1 MKIIK
6 LIAPFAGVS
15 LLLSN
20 CNLPA
25 NTAPFQANQAKEKAN
40 SPAPTDDKSK
50 QEKKENPPRNL
61 PYESVENLP
70 DGSHRLCT
78 DPLFPQL
85 REKRQKQINVWCF
98 SFRKNGNNVVGIYTY
113 RAPKDTTRICI
124 NGKVKDNIIRGSGYE
139 IVEGDSNPVK
149 LAQKDFIKFY
159 NNGTWDDNL
168 RGEKAVNYLRVS
180 MPHLFRTGRYT
191 DNSNRYYAW
200 IRYEDIT
207 FDMNQFYQHSIE
219 SYLLPKQCPDY

>member
-6 LIAPFAGVS
+6 AIASFTVVS
-15 LLLSN
+15 LFLSN
-20 CNLPA
+20 CTLPA
-25 NTAPFQANQAKEKAN
+25 ETVPFQANQAKETVN
-40 SPAPTDDKSK
+40 NQAPTDGSSK
-50 QEKKENPPRNL
+50 QEQKENLPRNL
-61 PYESVENLP
+61 PYESVENLL

-78 DPLFPQL
+78 EPLFPQL
-85 REKRQKQINVWCF
+85 PEERQKQIYVWCF
-98 SFRKNGNNVVGIYTY
+98 SFRKNGNNIVGIYTY
-113 RAPKDTTRICI
+113 RAPKDTARICV

-139 IVEGDSNPVK
+139 IVEGGSNPVK
-149 LAQKDFIKFY
+149 LAQKDFIRFY

-168 RGEKAVNYLRVS
+168 RGEKAANYLRVS

-200 IRYEDIT
+200 IRYENIT
-207 FDMNQFYQHSIE
+207 FDMNQFYQRSIE